1 MTLDNDLL
9 SLLACPSC
17 KQAVVLLD
25 DEQGLACE
33 ACACVYPIQGDIPI
47 MIIEKALPRAAWD
60 SGQRSKKPPKVS
72 N

>member
-1 MTLDNDLL
+1 MTLDSELL

-47 MIIEKALPRAAWD
+47 MIIEKALPRAEWD
-60 SGQRSKKPPKVS
+60 KGQRSPKTNKV
-72 N
+72 NK